1 MLDPM
6 PDPLAQAMEI
16 AKAHKKELSE
26 IVRKAMAEREAE
38 LSEAMRQ
45 AQADDADLRR
55 LIEFIMR
62 ESPPA
67 RPG

>member
-1 MLDPM
+1 MLDPAS
-6 PDPLAQAMEI
+6 DPLARVMESV
-16 AKAHKKELSE
+16 KAHKRELSE

-38 LSEAMRQ
+38 LSEAMRK
-45 AQADDADLRR
+45 AQADDAELRR